1 VERQLQ
7 NGDLVL
13 FNRQP
18 SLHKMSMM
26 GHRIRILPYSTF
38 RSVWSC
44 LLLPEAACCCRYKTL
59 QALRYDADSCWYVSY
74 NIIACAGLFRHCGLR
89 SCASNL

>member
-38 RSVWSC
+38 RYAIGLGGTAAERRLQDCRKFGVHVCMTRHSSRI
-44 LLLPEAACCCRYKTL
+44 LPYST
-59 QALRYDADSCWYVSY
+59 
-74 NIIACAGLFRHCGLR
+74 FR
-89 SCASNL
+89 

>member
-1 VERQLQ
+1 MLQIGDKVERTLQ

-38 RSVWSC
+38 RCAASALQQHYLHCQQSVYWPHWLIGQCGVCCS
-44 LLLPEAACCCRYKTL
+44 ACCEQIWPLDKECH
-59 QALRYDADSCWYVSY
+59 AA
-74 NIIACAGLFRHCGLR
+74 
-89 SCASNL
+89 